1 MLNYEVNMALI
12 EVTKLFVLWQKQRMD
27 VNILYGVEIKLVTT
41 R

>member
-1 MLNYEVNMALI
+1 MALV